1 MEMQS
6 ELQFSLNVLHT
17 TTVNKKHL
25 TYHSDFKCL
34 MFSNL
39 IPNNLDL
46 DNSNFD
52 YRDFSITP
60 FSGPF
65 FSLISLS
72 HIIDS

>member
-39 IPNNLDL
+39 ILNNLDL
-46 DNSNFD
+46 DNLNKGVSF
-52 YRDFSITP
+52 
-60 FSGPF
+60 
-65 FSLISLS
+65 
-72 HIIDS
+72 